1 MARATNAEVIKA
13 FLDGRSAFSG
23 SLTSTHYPQMGTL
36 PPRGF
41 LRSYN
46 QLIARYDEGC
56 GFLVFDFTASGEY
69 ISNTTSKHVGMIK
82 RQLPSKCVMHP
93 AQARH
98 GQLLGGQ

>member
-13 FLDGRSAFSG
+13 FLDGRNAYGLSM
-23 SLTSTHYPQMGTL
+23 TSTHYDQQGTL

-41 LRSYN
+41 LRSYG

-82 RQLPSKCVMHP
+82 RKLPSKCVMHP
-93 AQARH
+93 VQARH
-98 GQLLGGQ
+98 GQLLGDQ

>member
-13 FLDGRSAFSG
+13 FMDGRNASSL

-46 QLIARYDEGC
+46 QIIARYEEGV
-56 GFLVFDFTASGEY
+56 GFLVFDFTSSGEY
-69 ISNTTSKHVGMIK
+69 ISNTTSTHVGMIK
-82 RQLPSKCVMHP
+82 RELPSKCVMHP
-93 AQARH
+93 KQARL
-98 GQLLGGQ
+98 GGLLGGQ

>member
-13 FLDGRSAFSG
+13 FLDGRSAFGG
-23 SLTSTHYPQMGTL
+23 SITSTHYDQQGTL

-41 LRSYN
+41 LRSYG

-69 ISNTTSKHVGMIK
+69 ISQTTSKHVGMIK
-82 RQLPSKCVMHP
+82 RQLPIKCVMHP
-93 AQARH
+93 AQARVA
-98 GQLLGGQ
+98 QLLGGQ

>member
-13 FLDGRSAFSG
+13 FLDGRDAYGLSM
-23 SLTSTHYPQMGTL
+23 TSTHYPQMGTL

-56 GFLVFDFTASGEY
+56 GFLVFDFTASGEF
-69 ISNTTSKHVGMIK
+69 ISSTTSKHVGMIK

>member
-13 FLDGRSAFSG
+13 FLDGRTAFGG
-23 SLTSTHYPQMGTL
+23 SMTSTHYDQQGTL

-41 LRSYN
+41 LRSYG

-69 ISNTTSKHVGMIK
+69 ISNTTSSHVGMIK

-93 AQARH
+93 TQARI
-98 GQLLGGQ
+98 GGLLGDQ